1 MILQAKKIKKRFKHP
16 VEIDLLRG
24 IDLSVE
30 KGETVAIMGR
40 SGEGKSTLLQILG
53 TLDTPSEGELT
64 IAGLPAHP
72 GNLPTLRNK
81 HLGFI
86 FQAFHLLED
95 YTVLQNIL
103 MPAMIARQETGK
115 GSAAFKRAQDLLDQ
129 VGLSGRQNHFGKQL
143 SGGEKQ
149 RVAIARAL
157 MNDPDLIFADEPS
170 GNLDKQNADAIH
182 RLLLDFAE
190 KHGKSLVV
198 VTHDEQLANLCQTHY
213 RLTDGVLVL
222 CPRSFNG

>member
-1 MILQAKKIKKRFKHP
+1 MILQAKSIKKRFKHP

-24 IDLSVE
+24 IDLTVQ

-53 TLDTPSEGELT
+53 TLDNPTEGSLT
-64 IAGLPAHP
+64 IAQLPATSN
-72 GNLPTLRNK
+72 NLSSLRNK

-103 MPAMIARQETGK
+103 MPAMIARKDTGK
-115 GSAAFKRAQDLLDQ
+115 GSASYQRAQDLLEQ
-129 VGLSGRQNHFGKQL
+129 VGLSGRQHHFGKQL

-170 GNLDKQNADAIH
+170 GNLDRQNADAIH
-182 RLLLDFAE
+182 HLLLNFAE
-190 KHGKSLVV
+190 KQGKSLVV
-198 VTHDEQLANLCQTHY
+198 VTHDEQLASLCHTRY
-213 RLTDGVLVL
+213 RLTDGILI
-222 CPRSFNG
+222 RSP

>member
-24 IDLSVE
+24 IDLVVE

-53 TLDTPSEGELT
+53 TLDSPTEGELF
-64 IAGLPAHP
+64 IADLPATSNH
-72 GNLPTLRNK
+72 LSTLRNQ

-103 MPAMIARQETGK
+103 MPAMIARKDIGK
-115 GSAAFKRAQDLLDQ
+115 GSRAHQRAQELLDQ
-129 VGLSGRQNHFGKQL
+129 VGLSGRQQHFGKQL

-170 GNLDKQNADAIH
+170 GNLDRQNADAIH
-182 RLLLDFAE
+182 HLLLDFAH
-190 KHGKSLVV
+190 KQGKSLIV
-198 VTHDEQLANLCQTHY
+198 VTHDEQLASLCQTNY
-213 RLTDGVLVL
+213 RLTDGILI
-222 CPRSFNG
+222 RSN

>member
-1 MILQAKKIKKRFKHP
+1 MILHAKNITKRFKHP

-24 IDLSVE
+24 INLTVQ

-53 TLDTPSEGELT
+53 TLDSPTEGELS
-64 IAGLPAHP
+64 IAHLPATSNH
-72 GNLPTLRNK
+72 LSTLRNK

-86 FQAFHLLED
+86 FQSFHLLED

-103 MPAMIARQETGK
+103 MPAMIARKDTGK
-115 GSAAFKRAQDLLDQ
+115 GSAAYQRAQDLLEQ

-157 MNDPDLIFADEPS
+157 INDPDLLFADEPS
-170 GNLDKQNADAIH
+170 GNLDRQNADAIH
-182 RLLLDFAE
+182 HLLLDFAE
-190 KHGKSLVV
+190 KQGKSLVV
-198 VTHDEQLANLCQTHY
+198 VTHDEQLASLCHTRY
-213 RLTDGVLVL
+213 RLTDGVLIQD
-222 CPRSFNG
+222 

>member
-16 VEIDLLRG
+16 VDIDLLRG
-24 IDLSVE
+24 IDLVVE

-53 TLDTPSEGELT
+53 TLDTPTEGELT
-64 IAGLPAHP
+64 IAGLPATSS
-72 GNLPTLRNK
+72 NLPTLRNH

-103 MPAMIARQETGK
+103 MPAMIARKDTSK
-115 GSAAFKRAQDLLDQ
+115 GSQAHQRAQELLDQ
-129 VGLSGRQNHFGKQL
+129 VGLSGRQHHFGKQL

-170 GNLDKQNADAIH
+170 GNLDRQNADAIH
-182 RLLLDFAE
+182 HLLLDFAH
-190 KHGKSLVV
+190 KQDKSLIV
-198 VTHDEQLANLCQTHY
+198 VTHDEQLAALCQTNY
-213 RLTDGVLVL
+213 RLTDGVLI
-222 CPRSFNG
+222 RSN

>member
-24 IDLSVE
+24 IDLVVE

-53 TLDTPSEGELT
+53 TLDNPTEGELI
-64 IAGLPAHP
+64 IADLPATSNH
-72 GNLPTLRNK
+72 LSTLRNQ

-103 MPAMIARQETGK
+103 MPAMIARKDTGQ
-115 GSAAFKRAQDLLDQ
+115 GSRAHQRAQELLDQ
-129 VGLSGRQNHFGKQL
+129 VGLSGRQQHFGKQL

-170 GNLDKQNADAIH
+170 GNLDRQNADAIH
-182 RLLLDFAE
+182 HLLLDFAH
-190 KHGKSLVV
+190 KQGKSLIV
-198 VTHDEQLANLCQTHY
+198 VTHDEQLASLCQTNY
-213 RLTDGVLVL
+213 RLTDGILI
-222 CPRSFNG
+222 RSN